1 MNEKIN
7 NFVSSKHFPPIVLF
21 VVAFI
26 VRVVMLGY
34 AELWCDEINFAVR
47 SSPPLT
53 PWGMFVDRVAHF
65 SSMAYM
71 PLPGMIHNAFLWLFY
86 FFEKDIQHAVFL
98 QRLPSAIFGA
108 LSVPLLYTL
117 ARMLVRKRVAFV
129 AALMLCFFFFPF
141 FYSRDARFYST
152 LLFFTLSSGVV
163 YFRIL
168 ESRKMGWGRGV
179 LLYSLL
185 LCAALSMLNGVIY
198 VGAVCAVS
206 SVCFVL
212 SRLTQSKWMREHGRV
227 FFVTAWI
234 AFLTLLTISP
244 LMVLYVIGLTQ
255 KTIGQVGGGTGAD
268 LPACVRDCVGKMLM
282 GTRPWSQVLSYLL
295 LVVALFA
302 SPWVRKEKRPLVLIL
317 LGITVSSFAVLW
329 LGVAHNQY
337 YFSRIFYMLVAFLYL
352 LVAVGIDSIFSV
364 LARCLGVRHRVATV
378 LGPSVIVLLILIHI
392 FLYVLP
398 AYGLQS
404 KHKMTY
410 GKVADWINLSLPHGT
425 PVLMDEFHEQ
435 RYIPTFFPVPT
446 HPVLSAPKVKYPPE
460 GKALHGTP
468 LERVLTQFPE
478 LCWVETWGSLK
489 EMDPR
494 VDRIYQQFQHRHDIT
509 SENLRRMVASGIFP
523 QGREDLSNLGDY
535 GIRIWYNT
543 KPDVV
548 KKLKKEGH
556 PLYFSYPGWSIMP
569 VSRTQTGELMYARIA
584 DGGSASIQLE
594 NIAGDTVRG
603 TLQVRGGV
611 IAPPGKIRVFFGVS
625 GQRTRSVEVKSGEL
639 WSIVVPEV
647 VVPLTGGE
655 FKIGVMSSFE
665 KQTQGL
671 LIQDIRLMD
680 HEMTSDP

>member
-7 NFVSSKHFPPIVLF
+7 NFVSSKHFPPVVLF
-21 VVAFI
+21 VVAFV
-26 VRVVMLGY
+26 VRVVMLGH

-53 PWGMFVDRVAHF
+53 PWGMFVDRVANF

-86 FFEKDIQHAVFL
+86 FFEKDIQQAVFL
-98 QRLPSAIFGA
+98 QRLPAAIFGA

-117 ARMLVRKRVAFV
+117 ARMLVRKRVAFI

-168 ESRKMGWGRGV
+168 ESREVGWGKGV
-179 LLYSLL
+179 LLYGLL
-185 LCAALSMLNGVIY
+185 LCTALSMLNGVIY
-198 VGAVCAVS
+198 VGAVCSAS
-206 SVCFVL
+206 SVCFVW
-212 SRLTQSKWMREHGRV
+212 SKFTSVKWMREHRRV
-227 FFVTAWI
+227 FFMTALI
-234 AFLTLLTISP
+234 AFLALLTISP

-268 LPACVRDCVGKMLM
+268 LPACVQDCVGKMLM
-282 GTRPWSQVLSYLL
+282 GTRPWSLILSYLL
-295 LVVALFA
+295 LGFALFA
-302 SPWVRKEKRPLVLIL
+302 SPWVAKEKRPLVLIL
-317 LGITVSSFAVLW
+317 LGITVSSFAILW

-337 YFSRIFYMLVAFLYL
+337 YFSRIFYMLAAFLYL
-352 LVAVGIDSIFSV
+352 LVAIGIDSVFSV

-378 LGPSVIVLLILIHI
+378 LGPVVIVLLILTHI

-410 GKVADWINLSLPHGT
+410 GKVANWINTSLPDGT
-425 PVLMDEFHEQ
+425 PIFMDEFHEQ
-435 RYIPTFFPVPT
+435 RYIPTFFPIPN

-460 GKALHGTP
+460 GKALHGAP

-489 EMDPR
+489 EMDSR
-494 VDRIYQQFQHRHDIT
+494 VDRIYQHFQHRHDIT
-509 SENLRRMVASGIFP
+509 SERLRRMVASGIFP

-543 KPDVV
+543 KSDVV
-548 KKLKKEGH
+548 ENLKKEGRS
-556 PLYFSYPGWSIMP
+556 LYFSYPGWSIMP
-569 VSRTQTGELMYARIA
+569 VSRMKTGEIMYARVA
-584 DGGSASIQLE
+584 DGGGASIQLE
-594 NIAGDTVRG
+594 NISGDRVLG

-611 IAPPGKIRVFFGVS
+611 IAPPGKTRLFFGLT
-625 GQRTRSVEVKSGEL
+625 GQKIRSVEVESGSL
-639 WSIVVPEV
+639 WSIAVPDIVVP
-647 VVPLTGGE
+647 PGGGE
-655 FKIGVMSSFE
+655 FRIHVSPSLE
-665 KQTQGL
+665 KKTKGILVQS
-671 LIQDIRLMD
+671 IQFIQ
-680 HEMTSDP
+680 